1 MKKIII
7 ITAALAAMVSCQSL
21 KEEFQPV
28 FTTSYDQPQPS
39 KIWTQDEV
47 VKKYGE
53 IISIA
58 DLVSQYEQG
67 KPFDMTK
74 KNVISGIIS
83 TTDQPGNF
91 YKSFYIQDE
100 TGGIEI
106 KVGKTGLYNDFLPG
120 QRVYVNLKGLTLGMY
135 GFKSNKGNGMVQ
147 IGGSRN
153 LNNDGT
159 PADKYETS
167 YIENAVV
174 IDSHILRGE
183 VEGGKAQVPAAEE
196 ISVSDL
202 PGTSATQATNPNVG
216 RLVTLKGLKYDN
228 QVFVLLYLDSNRD
241 KESYDNRV
249 FLSDTQWGVTTWA
262 MSENKMKSYLY
273 TGIWDTAEIGSGAT
287 RLKYICGTTKTVA
300 DLAHVYFFDPVIAE
314 PYIKAGTYALDENRL
329 PYYTD
334 GDRKVYFMSE
344 ETEKI
349 ARAEMAKNNYFLDPD
364 NVPYMLTK
372 DIYGHT
378 LYPGIEKAAY
388 SVSQYFKMGNRNIQ
402 VRTSGYCK
410 FSDTEIN
417 PAVLDGSKTISVT
430 GILTL
435 YEGSIQITVNDVT
448 DFVVE

>member
-262 MSENKMKSYLY
+262 MSESKMKSYLY
-273 TGIWDTAEIGSGAT
+273 TGIWDTAEIGSGSN
-287 RLKYICGTTKTVA
+287 RLKYLCGTTKTVA
-300 DLAHVYFFDPVIAE
+300 DLTHVYFLNTKMVND
-314 PYIKAGTYALDENRL
+314 YITAKTYGVDENGV
-329 PYYTD
+329 PYHIED
-334 GDRKVYFMSE
+334 GNKVPLMDLETVNQYKEAGNYYF
-344 ETEKI
+344 
-349 ARAEMAKNNYFLDPD
+349 DPD
-364 NVPYMLTK
+364 NVPYYLTK
-372 DIYGHT
+372 DINGNT

-435 YEGSIQITVNDVT
+435 YEGSIQITVNDVK
-448 DFVVE
+448 DFVAE